1 MFIASTYACC
11 TSIKKDFYKHMT
23 WSPERPNNQ
32 LPLLPPDIDSIE
44 TRRILKS
51 CISARVALAELKVAG
66 ELLPDQGLLINILPI
81 LEAKDSSRIENIV
94 TTSDRLFQYIDR
106 EEYADPETKEAL
118 RYRTALSEGFQHL
131 SRYPICTNTA
141 IEVCTTL
148 RGIATDI
155 RKTPGTVLRAG
166 DGQVVYSPPE
176 GEQVIRD
183 LLSNWEAFIH
193 GEDDIDPL
201 VKLAISHY
209 QFECIHPFQDG
220 NGRTGRILNI
230 LYLIEQELL
239 ASPILYLSQFILEH
253 RVTYYTLL
261 RKVTEEGHWEAWI
274 LFILD
279 AIKNTAQRTIKK
291 IATVREL
298 INGTTELIREK
309 LPKIYT
315 HELVQALFHQPYCR
329 IENLVNAGIA
339 KRQTASQYLKMLV
352 EIGILEEISSGREK
366 LYLNTRLLK
375 ELENIQA

>member
-1 MFIASTYACC
+1 
-11 TSIKKDFYKHMT
+11 MT

-94 TTSDRLFQYIDR
+94 TTSDRLFQYVDR

-253 RVTYYTLL
+253 RATYYTLL

-329 IENLVNAGIA
+329 IENLVSAGIA